1 MRLRYR
7 VNYLEWKE
15 MKLLSIVFIYVVL
28 ILSCNSWAQSLVEDA
43 NLNSDS
49 MGNENLFTET
59 IKIISDSKKI
69 FIITNNNQQL
79 GQGDFISLALDNNLA
94 ARALVAKTHQ
104 GQVGIKIIKIYSLAQ
119 WGRLKRD
126 LEVQIIKGDDST
138 FGKKPVVAVEET
150 PTSKIRS
157 EDDLYTGDVVV
168 EDDIGVFD
176 DNKNRHI
183 KPDNIV
189 ALTGAFYEAA
199 EVESRGGKVRANE
212 FGISW
217 AFQFADNYFAEGL
230 YGRALID
237 NFPGDGSQTLANH
250 LTARLKY
257 NIKGPL
263 YTFFLPYIGFHTYTI
278 SSPDAGKTNNDA
290 TNLEEIDAIDK
301 LKKSGPVFGVT
312 IMRRL
317 VPGWFIKGDIGSDI
331 INVGFAIE
339 F

>member
-1 MRLRYR
+1 
-7 VNYLEWKE
+7 
-15 MKLLSIVFIYVVL
+15 MKLLSLFFVY
-28 ILSCNSWAQSLVEDA
+28 ILLSLSLQVSAQSLVEDA
-43 NLNSDS
+43 NLASNSDT
-49 MGNENLFTET
+49 NENLFTET
-59 IKIISDSKKI
+59 IKIISNSKKI
-69 FIITNNNQQL
+69 FILTNNNQQL
-79 GQGDFISLALDNNLA
+79 GPGDFISLALENNLA
-94 ARALVAKTHQ
+94 ARAVVAKTHQ
-104 GQVGIKIIKIYSLAQ
+104 GQVGIKILKIYSLAQ
-119 WGRLKRD
+119 WGRLRRD
-126 LEVQIIKGDDST
+126 QEVQIVKGDDSL
-138 FGKKPVVAVEET
+138 FGKKAEVKVDET
-150 PTSKIRS
+150 PISKIRS

-176 DNKNRHI
+176 ENKNRHI

-199 EVESRGGKVRANE
+199 EVESRGGKLRANE
-212 FGISW
+212 FGVSW
-217 AFQFADNYFAEGL
+217 AFQFADNYFAEAL
-230 YGRALID
+230 YGRALLD

-250 LTARLKY
+250 LTARLKF

-263 YTFFLPYIGFHTYTI
+263 YTFFMPYVGFHTYTI
-278 SSPDAGKTNNDA
+278 SSPDAGKTNNDS
-290 TNLEEIDAIDK
+290 TNEEQLKAVDD